1 MLEIIYK
8 QVSDLHPYERNPRK
22 NKDAVKSVAASIQ
35 AFGFKVPI
43 VIDAN
48 GVIVTGHTRLLAAK
62 QLGLKEVPCVVAD
75 DLTEDQI
82 KAFRLADNRVAEM
95 ATWDQDLLPM
105 ELADIVMPMTDFG
118 FQTVSPD
125 AFSTE
130 FSLDDGE
137 KKPFQQ
143 MSITLHDRQMELIQA
158 AIKQVYADNAVHENF
173 TNENHN
179 GNGLYEIV
187 RQWAVQRGLI

>member
-1 MLEIIYK
+1 MLEIMEK
-8 QVSDLHPYERNPRK
+8 PLSELHPYERNPRK

-35 AFGFKVPI
+35 SFGFKVPI
-43 VIDAN
+43 VVDTAGTIIA
-48 GVIVTGHTRLLAAK
+48 GHTRYLAAK
-62 QLGLKEVPCVVAD
+62 KLGMKTVPCIIAD

-82 KAFRLADNRVAEM
+82 KAFRLADNRVAEI
-95 ATWDQDLLPM
+95 ATWDQELLPM

-125 AFSTE
+125 DFSTE
-130 FSLDDGE
+130 FSLADGE

-143 MSITLHDRQMELIQA
+143 MSITLHDRQLELIQA
-158 AIKQVYADNAVHENF
+158 AIKRVYEDHEVHENF

-179 GNGLYEIV
+179 GNGVYEIV
-187 RQWAVQRGLI
+187 RQWAEGKGMI

>member
-1 MLEIIYK
+1 MLEIMEK
-8 QVSDLHPYERNPRK
+8 PLSELHPYERNPRK

-35 AFGFKVPI
+35 SFGFKVPI
-43 VIDAN
+43 VVDTAGTIIA
-48 GVIVTGHTRLLAAK
+48 GHTRYLAAK
-62 QLGLKEVPCVVAD
+62 KLGMKTVPCIIAD

-82 KAFRLADNRVAEM
+82 KAFRLADNRVAEI
-95 ATWDQDLLPM
+95 ATWDQELLPM

-125 AFSTE
+125 DFSTE
-130 FSLDDGE
+130 FSLADGE

-143 MSITLHDRQMELIQA
+143 MSITLHDRQLELIQA
-158 AIKQVYADNAVHENF
+158 AIKRVYDDHEVHENF

-179 GNGLYEIV
+179 GNGVYEIV
-187 RQWAVQRGLI
+187 RQWAEGKGMI